1 MTSILSSGS
10 PKLIGRRSAE
20 TGDKV
25 PTIWSY
31 EWIGLG
37 TEPSRTADGRR
48 PYDAA
53 VYRRFAFFKH
63 ARLLNFD
70 LDAIRSLLDLSDQLD
85 RPCAESIVIA
95 GLHLVEFE
103 LKMERLKTCTE
114 AKHDCLLSVGTA

>member
-70 LDAIRSLLDLSDQLD
+70 LDAIRSLLDPSDQLD

-95 GLHLVEFE
+95 GLHLVE
-103 LKMERLKTCTE
+103 LSSRWNDSSLRTE
-114 AKHDCLLSVGTA
+114 AKHDCLLSVRTA